1 MIEVKAINTV
11 GGECGYRIIVEE
23 EGLYIKDGGQT
34 VFIDMGDIEDVI
46 DAIAKTYNEYQEYS
60 NWRNKNGRQECNRE

>member
-11 GGECGYRIIVEE
+11 GGEYGYRIYAEE
-23 EGLYIKDGGQT
+23 EGIYINDGAQT

-46 DAIAKTYNEYQEYS
+46 DAIAQTYNEYQEIS
-60 NWRNKNGRQECNRE
+60 NWKEKRNG

>member
-23 EGLYIKDGGQT
+23 EGLYIKDGGQV
-34 VFIDMGDIEDVI
+34 VFIVMGDIEDVI
-46 DAIAKTYNEYQEYS
+46 DAIAQTYNEYQEIS
-60 NWRNKNGRQECNRE
+60 NWKEKRNG